1 MAEAGGGDGLV
12 RSVACVLGASAVAA
26 ACGAAPLH
34 ASADW
39 ERGVDL
45 RPTKTFSIA
54 RSPWIPKELTPE
66 QASLL
71 SIVETTAKRELVEK
85 GYQEAPPGQARL
97 IATTYFIKR
106 KRADVIDA
114 SVYCGAYDVQ
124 VTGGTFV
131 PPGLVGSCEESYISK
146 HDEGTLLID
155 MYDTELDELVWHG
168 WASAEIPE
176 PGSWL
181 TPQLVERATIDILA
195 KFPP

>member
-1 MAEAGGGDGLV
+1 MAVAERADGFV
-12 RSVACVLGASAVAA
+12 RWIACVLGTSALAA

-39 ERGVDL
+39 ERGVDMG
-45 RPTKTFSIA
+45 PSKTFCIA
-54 RSPWIPKELTPE
+54 RSPWIPKELTTE

-71 SIVETTAKRELVEK
+71 SIAETTAKRELTQK
-85 GYQEAPPGQARL
+85 GYREVPAEQAQL

-106 KRADVIDA
+106 KRANVVEA
-114 SVYCGAYDVQ
+114 SVYCGGYDVE
-124 VTGGTFV
+124 VKSGTVV

-146 HDEGTLLID
+146 HEEGTLLID
-155 MYDTELDELVWHG
+155 MYDAELNELVWHG
-168 WASAEIPE
+168 WASADLPE

>member
-1 MAEAGGGDGLV
+1 
-12 RSVACVLGASAVAA
+12 VLGASAFAA
-26 ACGAAPLH
+26 ACGATPLH

-39 ERGVDL
+39 ERGADL
-45 RPTKTFSIA
+45 GPSKTFCVA
-54 RSPWIPKELTPE
+54 RSPWIPKDLTPE

-71 SIVETTAKRELVEK
+71 SIVETTARRELVSK
-85 GYQEAPPGQARL
+85 GYREAPPEQAQL

-106 KRADVIDA
+106 KRANVIDA
-114 SVYCGAYDVQ
+114 SVYCGAYDVE
-124 VTGGTFV
+124 VTAGTFV

-155 MYDTELDELVWHG
+155 MYDAELDELVWHG
-168 WASAEIPE
+168 WASAELPE
-176 PGSWL
+176 QGSWL